1 MDFIN
6 WLLMNI
12 EFEQILLQRIK
23 DKLGSFHKDYKTKLD
38 QINELILTKNKHLIL
53 QKK

>member
-6 WLLMNI
+6 WLLINI

-23 DKLGSFHKDYKTKLD
+23 NKLGIFHKDYKTKLD
-38 QINELILTKNKHLIL
+38 QINVLICTKNKHITLV
-53 QKK
+53 KK